1 MSEIPED
8 ELAELPQEV
17 VDFLTDF
24 EFTDLF
30 KEIKLTSNK
39 NDVRVITCTGLSDEV
54 VNIMELIFSA
64 SADEEGTDGSPAEEM
79 ESVLDLLKNSP
90 FSLSFTVNSHDQ
102 IVACKMDMKMDMT
115 DVIGDAEGGDKYEIT
130 FSMNATIDR
139 NPDTSVIAETDCESL
154 QKYVSIQN
162 LPVEI
167 CENIRTANI
176 APPPKLLCL
185 DYAHPEKI
193 TQFREF
199 FQERMAGRLDCFQS
213 NAWLLEIVFP
223 GVNKG
228 SSLRFIAEHYNIPI
242 DHTISAGDAEN
253 DLPMII
259 EAGIGCAMKNA
270 DEALKAK
277 ADYVTE
283 HDNNHAG
290 VAEIL
295 YRFCL

>member
-1 MSEIPED
+1 MAQEKLAGKVLFFSDIDDTLVNTDKTLCEENRIAIETFLSKGNLFVISTGRALTGACNLLKKLGLYGKENLLVSSSNGAIVYDTLREKELLRRPIP
-8 ELAELPQEV
+8 
-17 VDFLTDF
+17 
-24 EFTDLF
+24 
-30 KEIKLTSNK
+30 
-39 NDVRVITCTGLSDEV
+39 
-54 VNIMELIFSA
+54 
-64 SADEEGTDGSPAEEM
+64 
-79 ESVLDLLKNSP
+79 LDLVVEAFDLARD
-90 FSLSFTVNSHDQ
+90 FGIFIQTY
-102 IVACKMDMKMDMT
+102 T
-115 DVIGDAEGGDKYEIT
+115 
-130 FSMNATIDR
+130 
-139 NPDTSVIAETDCESL
+139 DTSVIAETDCESL

-228 SSLRFIAEHYNIPI
+228 SSLRFIAEQNNIPI

-270 DEALKAK
+270 VEALKAK